1 MGVVTAP
8 TSESKN
14 NHKDTRS
21 SLYVLLRK
29 YRGLKTSGYG
39 VTSKAVTYEPYRL
52 TLTFREAPEDQRLKN
67 PDITSANT
75 NILLVISATPVRSIY
90 KCTVT
95 LFVRTFFKYIHA
107 TFQLQVNM
115 CVAKL
120 RSFILDIQHL
130 VLLVILMDR
139 RLAL

>member
-75 NILLVISATPVRSIY
+75 NILLVISATPVRSVY
-90 KCTVT
+90 KGTNCYSI
-95 LFVRTFFKYIHA
+95 KY
-107 TFQLQVNM
+107 FNM
-115 CVAKL
+115 
-120 RSFILDIQHL
+120 FTQ
-130 VLLVILMDR
+130 
-139 RLAL
+139 